1 MTRIFIKLLN
11 KGLRYSEYNKFPFQ
25 VRAKSSIRTLVDDL
39 MKIHSNE
46 FDVYLVDRKSKSL
59 REDVIVIINGRIV
72 VAMWKLKMGLI
83 SESILDT
90 QIQDGDIVVF
100 MIPVGGG

>member
-1 MTRIFIKLLN
+1 
-11 KGLRYSEYNKFPFQ
+11 
-25 VRAKSSIRTLVDDL
+25 